1 MLNKYLIIIRKM
13 ILKKK
18 NIRKLNNTLHRDL
31 GYFFTVLIILY
42 SISGIALNHI
52 DDWNPDFIIE
62 KDTLSIPTSFN
73 IDNLSDSEIL
83 DICSLVGQSSYK
95 LHDSPTHDR
104 VKIYFEDA
112 SLNIDFSKH
121 LGYYEVIS
129 KRMLFYE
136 VNVLHRNSLKI
147 WKWFSDIFALMLI
160 IISITGLFVLK
171 GKNGIKGRG
180 KWFILAGILPPLIA
194 IIIFSFN

>member
-1 MLNKYLIIIRKM
+1 MLNKYLKPIRKI
-13 ILKKK
+13 ILKKR

-31 GYFFTVLIILY
+31 GYFFTVLIIIY

-62 KDTLSIPTSFN
+62 KDTVSIPTSFS
-73 IDNLSDSEIL
+73 IENLSDSEIL
-83 DICSLVGQSSYK
+83 KICSLVGQSSYK
-95 LHDSPTHDR
+95 LYDSPTHDR
-104 VKIYFEDA
+104 VKIYFADA

-136 VNVLHRNSLKI
+136 VNVLHRNSLKT
-147 WKWFSDIFALMLI
+147 WKWFSDIFAVMLI
-160 IISITGLFVLK
+160 IISVTGLFVLK
-171 GKNGIKGRG
+171 GKNGLKRRG
-180 KWFILAGILPPLIA
+180 KWFLLAGLLPPLIA
-194 IIIFSFN
+194 IIIFSFS